1 MNGDVRVRLPAAP
14 EYSRMADIAVVH
26 AATHLGFSPGDIAHL
41 SRAIQEAVLLLLE
54 PEQPGGSLAFDLQSK
69 AGIVTVEAHIEQRNC
84 RPIPHDRIDR
94 FESTAGSLVDSW
106 KLDPDEHRI
115 WLQKSV

>member
-26 AATHLGFSPGDIAHL
+26 AATHLGFSSGDIDQL
-41 SRAIQEAVLLLLE
+41 SQAIKEAVLLLLD
-54 PEQPGGSLAFDLQSK
+54 PEHPGGSLALDLQSK
-69 AGIVTVEAHIEQRNC
+69 AGIVTVEAQIEQRDSK
-84 RPIPHDRIDR
+84 PIPHDRIDR

-115 WLQKSV
+115 WLQKSA

>member
-26 AATHLGFSPGDIAHL
+26 AATHLGFPPADIARL
-41 SRAIQEAVLLLLE
+41 SRAINEAVLLLLD
-54 PEQPGGSLAFDLQSK
+54 PEEPGGSLAFDLQSK
-69 AGIVTVEAHIEQRNC
+69 AGIVTVEAQMEQQDSK
-84 RPIPHDRIDR
+84 PIPLDRIDR
-94 FESTAGSLVDSW
+94 FESAAGSLVDSW